1 MTTTLGEIRKARAR
15 RENEKRESEIFSE
28 TLKII
33 QNIQKINIVDHLDR
47 FPEETEIDLGDF
59 VFREEIEDY
68 LKKYFPNLK
77 FSIRENFNLIDHN
90 FSLILNDYL
99 LVNKKDGTLILPL
112 TRN

>member
-1 MTTTLGEIRKARAR
+1 MTTTLGEIRKTRAW

-47 FPEETEIDLGDF
+47 FPEEIDLGDF
-59 VFREEIEDY
+59 VFREELEDY
-68 LKKYFPNLK
+68 LKKYFPKLK
-77 FSIRENFNLIDHN
+77 FSIRENFNLIGHN
-90 FSLILNDYL
+90 FALILNADL
-99 LVNKKDGTLILPL
+99 LVNKKDGTLVLPL